1 MSYDTAHPIFAPALS
16 FRQLRGMSDS
26 VFTKIIR
33 REIPATVVF
42 EDDRVIAFRDIAPQ
56 APVHILI
63 VPKKQIPTLNDATT
77 DDRELLGHIL
87 LTARHIAEQEH
98 IADRGYRLV
107 INTNSEAGQT
117 VFHLHCHLL
126 GGRPMNWP
134 PG

>member
-1 MSYDTAHPIFAPALS
+1 
-16 FRQLRGMSDS
+16 MSDS

-42 EDDRVIAFRDIAPQ
+42 EDDHVIAFRDIAPQ

-87 LTARHIAEQEH
+87 LVARQIAEQEH
-98 IADRGYRLV
+98 IVDRGYRLV
-107 INTNSEAGQT
+107 INTNAEAGQT